1 MQTKMKLNSHGGKRK
16 NSGRTRLRS
25 KGVAHRIREKVSS
38 RTPMHINFRY
48 SERVRNKDSLK
59 LLKKS
64 ITNARRHGLR
74 ILHFSFQSNHIH
86 LIVEATSNEILT
98 WGMRSL
104 TITFAMGL
112 NRGRI
117 QVERYHL
124 HVLKSIRET
133 RNAIYYVLFNQQKHE
148 KGISST
154 IDEYSSVLSVGYG
167 IDLVR
172 IFAKRSKMTLK
183 IGHSKWDSDR
193 TVSWLMKN
201 ALSSENVRSPELFSG
216 AQSPY
221 PLPAE
226 SRP

>member
-1 MQTKMKLNSHGGKRK
+1 MQTIMKLNSHGGKRK
-16 NSGRTRLRS
+16 NCGRTRLRS
-25 KGVAHRIREKVSS
+25 KGVAHRVREKVSS

-48 SERVRNKDSLK
+48 SERVRNKDSLR
-59 LLKKS
+59 LLKKAIS
-64 ITNARRHGLR
+64 NARRHGLR

-86 LIVEATSNEILT
+86 LIVEASSNEILSRS
-98 WGMRSL
+98 MRSL

-124 HVLKSIRET
+124 HVLKSLRET

-148 KGISST
+148 RGTSST
-154 IDEYSSVLSVGYG
+154 IDEYSSVLSVAYG

-172 IFAKRSKMTLK
+172 LFAKRSKMTLK
-183 IGHSKWDSDR
+183 IGHSKWYSDR
-193 TVSWLMKN
+193 PMSWLMKN
-201 ALSSENVRSPELFSG
+201 ALSSEIVRSPESFSDV
-216 AQSPY
+216 QSPY
-221 PLPAE
+221 PHQAE

>member
-1 MQTKMKLNSHGGKRK
+1 MKLNAHGGKRK

-25 KGVAHRIREKVSS
+25 KGVAHRIREKVSH
-38 RTPMHINFRY
+38 RTPLHINFRY

-59 LLKKS
+59 LLKKA
-64 ITNARRHGLR
+64 IANARRHGLC

-86 LIVEATSNEILT
+86 LIVEATSNEILSRA
-98 WGMRSL
+98 MRSL

-148 KGISST
+148 KGTSST

-167 IDLVR
+167 MELVR
-172 IFAKRSKMTLK
+172 LFAKRSKMTLK
-183 IGHSKWDSDR
+183 IGRSQWESDPPAFWLVTKVLRDDLALFGKWPKS
-193 TVSWLMKN
+193 
-201 ALSSENVRSPELFSG
+201 
-216 AQSPY
+216 
-221 PLPAE
+221 
-226 SRP
+226 